1 MLLESGT
8 LELLDATTLLVSDSK
23 TSEGGGLQVL
33 DVEAQ
38 TTTTTIVD
46 GVEVETTVLSATS
59 WDSGIDT
66 FDLGTTTLD
75 GG

>member
-1 MLLESGT
+1 M
-8 LELLDATTLLVSDSK
+8 
-23 TSEGGGLQVL
+23 QIL

-38 TTTTTIVD
+38 KTTTTIVD
-46 GVEVETTVLSATS
+46 GVEVETAVLSATS